1 VDQPNNETRL
11 ISSAQQ
17 GNLEAFNQLVLI
29 HQDAVFNTAFRILG
43 GYDEAEDVVQKA
55 FISAYQNIRAYHG
68 GSFKAWLMRT
78 TINACYD
85 DLRRSKRHPTVSLE
99 PKTNDDHNF
108 DADSWLPDPSPT
120 PQQVSEMRELQKAV
134 QYCLQQLP
142 ADFRAIAVL
151 ADVDEMDYEEIS
163 RVTGNPLGTV
173 KSRLAR
179 SRQKL
184 RGCLE
189 GFWELLPLNIRQKY
203 EGTR

>member
-1 VDQPNNETRL
+1 VDQPINETQL
-11 ISSAQQ
+11 ITNAQQ
-17 GNLEAFNQLVLI
+17 GDLEAFNQLVLI
-29 HQDAVFNTAFRILG
+29 HQNAVFNTAFRILG

-55 FISAYQNIRAYHG
+55 FISAYRNIRAYRG

-85 DLRRSKRHPTVSLE
+85 DLRRSKRHPTVPLE
-99 PKTNDDHNF
+99 PKTDD
-108 DADSWLPDPSPT
+108 DRGLEPDSWLPDPSPT
-120 PQQVSEMRELQKAV
+120 PQQVSEMKELQQAV

-142 ADFRAIAVL
+142 ADFRTIAVL

-189 GFWELLPLNIRQKY
+189 DFWELLPLNIRQKY